1 MKKSLWIVGL
11 VMALTV
17 GVVVPAFAAGE
28 ETPPGPGWRQGGGE
42 GPLHDL
48 MIEAA
53 AGVLGLEP
61 ADLEAR
67 LESGETLWQV
77 ALDEGL
83 SADEFRL
90 EWTEARRAVMEN
102 AVAEGL
108 IERTQVR
115 QMLGLRA
122 QMRDSECP
130 GLGGFR
136 NSPQGQ

>member
-1 MKKSLWIVGL
+1 MKKSLWIVGV

-90 EWTEARRAVMEN
+90 EWAGARRLVLET
-102 AVAEGL
+102 AVAGGL
-108 IERTQVR
+108 IAPSQAGR
-115 QMLGLRA
+115 MFG
-122 QMRDSECP
+122 
-130 GLGGFR
+130 
-136 NSPQGQ
+136 

>member
-11 VMALTV
+11 VMALAV

-28 ETPPGPGWRQGGGE
+28 EAPPGPGWRQGDGE

-90 EWTEARRAVMEN
+90 EWTEARRTVFEN

-115 QMLGLRA
+115 QMLGQRA
-122 QMRDSECP
+122 QMRHGECS
-130 GLGGFR
+130 GLGGFG
-136 NSPQGQ
+136 NSPQSQ